1 MNALN
6 IMIKAMKQIFSTKMR
21 SLLNQQKQSTVELNP
36 SLHKGTPDL
45 SSSGP
50 RDHFFEFAKSLDS
63 NARVLEIG
71 TKQGVAGT
79 PTHSQLFFPNVQRQN
94 YTMSDISSGLD
105 VDIVADLHALP
116 SEWTEHFDCF
126 VAKSVFEHLERPWIA
141 AKEIAR
147 VLKHGGGCY
156 VHTHQT
162 FPIHGWPSDYFR
174 FSDAALKL
182 IFEDA
187 GMQVIDVAYEHR
199 AKIIPPEIIVPEC
212 IVNSWNAD
220 WPSYI
225 LVHIFAKKI

>member
-1 MNALN
+1 MDALN
-6 IMIKAMKQIFSTKMR
+6 SMSKTLKQLFATKIR
-21 SLLNQQKQSTVELNP
+21 SLLNQKKQSSEE
-36 SLHKGTPDL
+36 LHKHTPDI

-50 RDHFFEFAKSLDS
+50 RDRFLEFSASLDS
-63 NARVLEIG
+63 NARVLEVG
-71 TKQGVAGT
+71 TKQGVEGV
-79 PTHSQLFFPNVQRQN
+79 PTHSQSYFPNVSRQN

-105 VDIVADLHALP
+105 VDAVADLHALP
-116 SEWTEHFDCF
+116 LEWTEHFDCF

-147 VLKHGGGCY
+147 VLKQGGGCY

-187 GMQVIDVAYEHR
+187 GMYVIDVAYEHR
-199 AKIIPPEIIVPEC
+199 AKIIPPEIIVPQS
-212 IVNSWNAD
+212 IVENWNAD